1 MSTREYVDF
10 DLQIESSGEGYRARV
25 INSPVGQ
32 AMADFDIPLSDMEQE
47 NFILKLNRP
56 RRGVRRI
63 ESQHMEAAKEFG
75 GILFGSVFQG
85 EVLSSLQSSMTEASK
100 NGAGLRIR
108 LRLSGAP
115 DLLDLPWEFLYD
127 RSLNRFLALS
137 VDSPLVRYLDMPGY
151 IAPLEVTPPLRVLV
165 MISSPEDVPTLD
177 TEEEWRKLK
186 EAVQDLEAGGL
197 LVLERLE
204 KPTLGALQ
212 HALRRNDYH
221 IFHFIGHGGFDE
233 INEDGILLLED
244 DHKRSRKVSGQDLG
258 IILHDEKTLRLA
270 VLNSCEG
277 GRTSRNDPFVGVGQ
291 SLLQQGIPAVIAM
304 QFEISDEAAIKMSHE
319 FYYSLADAYP
329 VDAALA
335 EARKAIYADVNDVEW
350 GTPVLYLRAADGR
363 IFDIDKSA
371 AVAVPSP
378 ELAAPGVAAGVA
390 VSAAQPVV
398 SRAAVEPMAAPE
410 FEGAGQVR
418 GASSVPA
425 TPARAAPATTKQS
438 GAGGRSKLWLALGAV
453 LAVVIIG
460 AGILLLGGLGGGSE
474 GDLAEA
480 PGVGLVDETA
490 TVAAN
495 NTPTAA
501 PTVAPTDEPTEVAVI
516 VEEPEEPVAMA
527 NAALTTTIEAPE
539 ATPEPTDTVEPT
551 PEPADTL
558 EPASEPTDTPEPIA
572 EPTSTPPPAEP
583 TNTSAPAAPVIDGRI
598 AYSAG
603 GELHIADAATGKDSV
618 KPIRN
623 MFQPSFGP
631 HGTELLANGEGGELT
646 TMVTI
651 DANSGAIIRQQTTFT
666 NDFRPFWS
674 PDAKEF
680 TYDSLHHGLGN
691 YTMLYTQK
699 ITDREPEPD
708 IPLGHA
714 GQQISGFSPV
724 WTENNSIAFTGCDY
738 WPGGTFGDVCGL
750 YVMPSSGGEPSL
762 LHQGSQDMRA
772 TDNDGNQLVFM
783 SQETGDWEVF
793 SIPVSGGQVRNLSQS
808 SGSHD
813 GLGTFSPDG
822 RSVAF
827 VSDRGGSWAIWA
839 VKLDGTGLTKLFNLP
854 AAPAAPWY
862 EASISWGP

>member
-1 MSTREYVDF
+1 MSTRQYVDF
-10 DLQIESSGEGYRARV
+10 DLQIESSGEAYRARV

-32 AMADFDIPLSDMEQE
+32 ATADFDLPLSDIEQE

-63 ESQHMEAAKEFG
+63 ESQQMEAAKEFG

-100 NGAGLRIR
+100 IGAGLRIR
-108 LRLSGAP
+108 LRLSDAP
-115 DLLDLPWEFLYD
+115 DLLDLPWEFLYN

-165 MISSPEDVPTLD
+165 MISSPEDVPALD

-186 EAVQDLEAGGL
+186 EAVQDLEARGL

-204 KPTLGALQ
+204 RATLGALQ
-212 HALRRNDYH
+212 HALRRKDYH
-221 IFHFIGHGGFDE
+221 VFHFIGHGGFDE

-244 DHKRSRKVSGQDLG
+244 DYRRSRKVSGQDLG
-258 IILHDEKTLRLA
+258 VILHDEKTLRLA

-277 GRTSRNDPFVGVGQ
+277 GRTSRSDPFVGVGQ

-363 IFDIDKSA
+363 IFDIDKRA
-371 AVAVPSP
+371 AAALPGP
-378 ELAAPGVAAGVA
+378 EPTAPAVAAGVE
-390 VSAAQPVV
+390 VSVAQPAT
-398 SRAAVEPMAAPE
+398 SRAAVEPMAAPAIE
-410 FEGAGQVR
+410 SAGQMR
-418 GASSVPA
+418 GVST
-425 TPARAAPATTKQS
+425 TPVTSAHVAAPAAKQS
-438 GAGGRSKLWLALGAV
+438 RAGGRNRLWLGLGAL

-474 GDLAEA
+474 GNLAEA
-480 PGVGLVDETA
+480 PAVGVSNETA
-490 TVAAN
+490 TVAVN
-495 NTPTAA
+495 STPTTA
-501 PTVAPTDEPTEVAVI
+501 PTIAPTDEPTELAVL
-516 VEEPEEPVAMA
+516 VDEPAEPVAMA
-527 NAALTTTIEAPE
+527 NAALTTTVETPE
-539 ATPEPTDTVEPT
+539 PTPTPTDTPEPTDV
-551 PEPADTL
+551 L
-558 EPASEPTDTPEPIA
+558 EAASEPTDTPEPTA
-572 EPTSTPPPAEP
+572 KPTSTLQPAQP
-583 TNTSAPAAPVIDGRI
+583 TNTPAPAAPVISGRI

-618 KPIRN
+618 PPIRN
-623 MFQPSFGP
+623 MFQPNFAP

-651 DANSGAIIRQQTTFT
+651 NANSGAIIRQQTTFT

-674 PDAKEF
+674 PDAKKF

-699 ITDREPEPD
+699 ITGREPEPD
-708 IPLGHA
+708 VPLGHA
-714 GQQISGFSPV
+714 GQQISGYSPV
-724 WTENNSIAFTGCDY
+724 WTEDNSIAFTGCDY

-750 YVMPSSGGEPSL
+750 FVMPSSGGAPSL
-762 LHQGSQDMRA
+762 IHKGSQEMRA
-772 TDNDGNQLVFM
+772 TDNHGSQLVFM

-793 SIPVSGGQVRNLSQS
+793 AIAVKGGQVRNLSQS
-808 SGSHD
+808 SGSQD

-822 RSVAF
+822 KSVAF
-827 VSDRGGSWAIWA
+827 VSNRGGSWAIWA
-839 VKLDGTGLTKLFNLP
+839 VNLDGTGLTKLFNLP
-854 AAPAAPWY
+854 AAPASPWY
-862 EASISWGP
+862 EDSISWGP